1 MEWQRMNKRNAAI
14 LFPVLFILSLIVV
27 VLRPAAAFA
36 LQPSAMHD
44 VLRQGIEKAFNMDP
58 LGASAL
64 FQKAVELD
72 PEDPTGYAF
81 QAVNQMFFAE
91 TSFDPKQREAS
102 QEAMLRYVDEAL
114 ARGNKRVGQNPRDS
128 RAYFAMALARTAKF
142 RWAQRQKQYF
152 TAADEAY
159 NLWSCLEK
167 VQKEDPENYDS
178 YLLTGLIRY
187 HIDHLPDLTRFF
199 SSLLITQGDSRRGL
213 ADVELAAT
221 KGDLL
226 KELAQS
232 ELISVYLNFEK
243 QPGRVLSLARE
254 LQKKFSRNYNFSIA
268 LANILSELNQFKEAL
283 AIARELEKNIASG
296 KPPYAPQLQPRF
308 DQLMGRIYFTQ
319 GDYAR
324 AAEYFQKS
332 LKDTADYNSR
342 VRVWSYVR
350 LGMICDARNER
361 ERAKEYYTL
370 ALNIDIGESV
380 AKVEAKKYLKTP
392 YRAASQQ

>member
-14 LFPVLFILSLIVV
+14 LSPILFILSLIV

-36 LQPSAMHD
+36 LQQSAMHD
-44 VLRQGIEKAFNMDP
+44 VLRQGVEKAFNMDP

-91 TSFDPKQREAS
+91 TSFDPKQREAG
-102 QEAMLRYVDEAL
+102 QEAMLRYVDETL
-114 ARGNKRVGQNPRDS
+114 ARGQKRVGQNPRDS

-142 RWAQRQKQYF
+142 RWAQRRKQYF

-243 QPGRVLSLARE
+243 QPGRVLPLARE
-254 LQKKFSRNYNFSIA
+254 LQKKFSRNYNFSIT

-296 KPPYAPQLQPRF
+296 KPPYAPQLQPRY
-308 DQLMGRIYFTQ
+308 DHLMGRIYFAQ
-319 GDYAR
+319 GDYSR
-324 AAEYFQKS
+324 AADCFQKA
-332 LKDTADYNSR
+332 LKDTADYNAR

-361 ERAKEYYTL
+361 EQAKEYYTR
-370 ALNIDIGESV
+370 ALNIDSGESV
-380 AKVEAKKYLKTP
+380 AKVEARKYYKTP
-392 YRAASQQ
+392 YKAVSQQ